1 MSLHV
6 VDFGI
11 ALCAFSSQFI
21 SADVLGSIL
30 GDFGGSVTNFALDQR
45 ALHLLS
51 SATNILLSMNN
62 NDLS

>member
-1 MSLHV
+1 
-6 VDFGI
+6 
-11 ALCAFSSQFI
+11 LCAFSSQFI